1 MKTDSSTF
9 LAKPCTAFRGFDQVA
24 AGALVD
30 VALAVKALEA
40 QPAALPLL
48 VFDDASG
55 EVVDLDLRG
64 STAEIVASLA
74 ERARQQASA
83 ARAAKKSNAG
93 MPVQKPGRPRL
104 GVVAR
109 EVTLLPRHWEW
120 LAAQTG
126 GASAALRRLV
136 EKARLSDQSK
146 TSQRQAQ
153 EAAYRF
159 LSAVAGNL
167 PGFEE
172 ATRALFAGDWNQFAA
187 RTTAW
192 PDSVRA
198 YAERLACRTGEN
210 A

>member
-1 MKTDSSTF
+1 MKTDTSAF
-9 LAKPCTAFRGFDQVA
+9 LAKPCTAFCGFEQVA

-30 VALAVKALEA
+30 VALAVKAFEA
-40 QPAALPLL
+40 QPAVLPLL

-55 EVVDLDLRG
+55 EVVDLDLLG
-64 STAEIVASLA
+64 STAEIVARLA
-74 ERARQQASA
+74 ERARQQVTA
-83 ARAAKKSNAG
+83 ARAARKSSACS
-93 MPVQKPGRPRL
+93 PAQKPGRPRL

-120 LAAQTG
+120 LAMQTG

-136 EKARLSDQSK
+136 EEARLSDQGK

-167 PGFEE
+167 SGFEE
-172 ATRALFAGDWNQFAA
+172 TTRALFASDWNQFAA
-187 RTTAW
+187 RTASW
-192 PDSVRA
+192 PDGIRA
-198 YAERLACRTGEN
+198 YAERLACRRGES